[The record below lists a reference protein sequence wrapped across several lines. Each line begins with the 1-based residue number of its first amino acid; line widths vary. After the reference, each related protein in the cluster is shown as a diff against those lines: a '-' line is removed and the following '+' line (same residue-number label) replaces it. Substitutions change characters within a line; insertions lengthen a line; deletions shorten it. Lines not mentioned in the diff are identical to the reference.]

1 MGAASLGLPVRLP
14 RWLPGRSRAVAYV
27 IAIVSP
33 VLIAL
38 LSVPFRSSF
47 MLAGVLFCTLLAV
60 FAVAVIGGAWP
71 ALVTVGVGL
80 LAAEFVLA
88 RPIGSVR
95 VSRPGDVVA
104 LVAFAAVGGVIGLLV
119 DDITGLA
126 QEQAALRRVATLAAR
141 AATPEELFMAV
152 TEEIG
157 QRLPVIDLTRMG
169 RYESDGTVSILAGWS
184 RAGDPVGVGMRV
196 PGGGR
201 NLSTFVWQTSRPARL
216 DDYSDASGALGEDAR
231 SRGFRSSV
239 GTPIIVEGRLWGLMV
254 AASTRPRP
262 MPARMEER
270 LADLTDLVATAIANA
285 ESRADLAASRAR
297 VVTAADET
305 RRRLERDLHDGAQQR
320 LVSLALDLRAAQ
332 AAVPPE
338 QAELGAELSRAA
350 DGLTNVLNELREL
363 AHGIHPAILTEGG
376 LGAALKSLARRC
388 PIPVELDV
396 RTDTRLP
403 ERVEVAAYYVVSETL
418 TNAVKHA
425 RASVVTID
433 VEAVDRVLRLSVRDD
448 GAGGADPTRG
458 TGLLGLKDRIEAQGG
473 TSTVHSPLSEG
484 TTLNV
489 ELPLD
494 N

>member
-1 MGAASLGLPVRLP
+1 M
-14 RWLPGRSRAVAYV
+14 
-27 IAIVSP
+27 AIVSP
-33 VLIAL
+33 LLIAL
-38 LSVPFRSSF
+38 VSTPFRSSF

-60 FAVAVIGGAWP
+60 FAVAVIGGVWP

-80 LAAEFVLA
+80 LTAEFVLA
-88 RPIGSVR
+88 RPLGTVR
-95 VSRPGDVVA
+95 VGRPGDVVA

-119 DDITGLA
+119 DDITGLV

-141 AATPEELFMAV
+141 AASPEELFMAV

-157 QRLPVIDLTRMG
+157 QRLPVDLTRMG

-184 RAGDPVGVGMRV
+184 RAGDPVGVGMRL

-201 NLSTFVWQTSRPARL
+201 NLSTSVWQSSRPARL
-216 DDYSDASGALGEDAR
+216 DDYIDASGALGEDAR

-239 GTPIIVEGRLWGLMV
+239 GTPIIVDGRLWGLMV
-254 AASTRPRP
+254 AASTRARR
-262 MPARMEER
+262 MPARMEQR
-270 LADLTDLVATAIANA
+270 LADLTELVATAIANA

-350 DGLTNVLNELREL
+350 DGLTSVLNELREL

-376 LGAALKSLARRC
+376 LGPALKALARRS
-388 PIPVELDV
+388 PIPAELDV
-396 RTDTRLP
+396 ETDTRLP

-418 TNAVKHA
+418 TNAAKHA
-425 RASVVTID
+425 KASVVKID
-433 VEAVDRVLRLSVRDD
+433 VQAVDRVLRLSVRDD
-448 GAGGADPTRG
+448 GVGGADPARG

-473 TSTVHSPLSEG
+473 TSCVHSPPGEG
-484 TTLNV
+484 TTLSV
-489 ELPLD
+489 ELPLGS
-494 N
+494 